1 MKQIKIPNYSK
12 EEEVINSVTHAVGS
26 VAALIGLIMLVKR
39 SLLQNSSITLISSI
53 IFGLALFILYLSS
66 SLYHGIPK
74 QYKLKKAF
82 RVIDHCN
89 VFILEAG
96 TFTPVCLLLLKGF
109 LGLTY
114 FIIIWI
120 LALIGIILNIINVDK
135 YENISLFFH
144 LFIGWSI
151 LLVFNRLISSLT
163 IEGLRYLFGG
173 GLIYTVG
180 AFLYYIGAKKKYMHS
195 VFHFFC
201 LAGSFFHFLLV
212 YLFLL

>member
-163 IEGLRYLFGG
+163 IEGLRYIFGG

>member
-12 EEEVINSVTHAVGS
+12 EEEAINSVTHAVGS

-39 SLLQNSSITLISSI
+39 SLLQKSSITLISSI

-66 SLYHGIPK
+66 ALYHGIPK

-96 TFTPVCLLLLKGF
+96 TFTPVCLLLLKGY
-109 LGLTY
+109 LGFTY

-135 YENISLFFH
+135 YENISLFLH

-212 YLFLL
+212 YLFLI